1 MFSSYQLR
9 LSRLPKLKN
18 ICRFGLTF
26 LAKIKCDRMNK
37 KDKNYGATTSPFL
50 PGLVLSDRRNEIVRS
65 IVGVLGLLL
74 LLLIF
79 VMTIKINS

>member
-1 MFSSYQLR
+1 M
-9 LSRLPKLKN
+9 
-18 ICRFGLTF
+18 
-26 LAKIKCDRMNK
+26 AKIKCDRMNK

-50 PGLVLSDRRNEIVRS
+50 PGLVLSDRHNEIVRS
-65 IVGVLGLLL
+65 IVGVLGPLL